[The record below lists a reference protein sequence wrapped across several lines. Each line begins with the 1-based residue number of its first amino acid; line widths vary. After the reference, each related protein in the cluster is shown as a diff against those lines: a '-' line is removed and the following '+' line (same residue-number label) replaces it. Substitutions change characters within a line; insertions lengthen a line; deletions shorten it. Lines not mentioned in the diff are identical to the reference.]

1 MALSI
6 DVTNAAVR
14 TEFEHPSGPLEFGR
28 GPQREIPRCVIAGDQ
43 SVSRDQLRVE
53 PLADGR
59 LRLENLSANTPVV
72 VDGQSDPIIH
82 LQGRD
87 IALPTAVTVGLT
99 RIVFRTAGVPAAV
112 APKTHPQAPASLPPP
127 VPQPAPSA
135 GTVTLPVGAVDPP
148 PGLRS
153 LPTPGQAAVAPSAS
167 QPRTSPPSLDGAGE
181 VGPWLERII
190 ALQKTSSE
198 SREFHDT
205 AARALIDLVGLDLG
219 LVLLRSGEKWTIAG
233 CGVASDE
240 TTVRYS
246 QTLLQAVVDQR
257 KTFFDDLDSLSGS
270 GAGASLMDV
279 EAGVASP
286 IFGITDDVIG
296 VLYGLRTNRG
306 LVARGPITPL
316 EAQLVQL
323 LAGSVGATLARSTAS
338 QSLATFE
345 QFFTRELSEQLALR
359 PNLLDGHDADVSI
372 LFCDIRGFSRIS
384 ERLGPAGTMDW
395 IGDVMGELSD
405 SVLAH
410 SGVLVDYIGD
420 ELIAM
425 WGAPV
430 DQPEHATL
438 AARAAVDMLAAV
450 PRINERWATTLG
462 ETMDLGIGINSG
474 VARVGNTGSRH
485 KFKYGPLGNTVN
497 LASRVQGATKYVR
510 SRILVTDAT
519 RSRRGSGFA
528 SRRVCQVRVVNIAE
542 PVVLHELGRTDDAG
556 WGELQQ
562 AYEGAL
568 SAFENRDF
576 HQAAHLLAGLLQT
589 RPDDGPSLLLLSR
602 VANCLVSTDGVFNPC
617 WDLPGK

>member
-1 MALSI
+1 M
-6 DVTNAAVR
+6 
-14 TEFEHPSGPLEFGR
+14 
-28 GPQREIPRCVIAGDQ
+28 
-43 SVSRDQLRVE
+43 
-53 PLADGR
+53 
-59 LRLENLSANTPVV
+59 
-72 VDGQSDPIIH
+72 
-82 LQGRD
+82 
-87 IALPTAVTVGLT
+87 
-99 RIVFRTAGVPAAV
+99 
-112 APKTHPQAPASLPPP
+112 
-127 VPQPAPSA
+127 
-135 GTVTLPVGAVDPP
+135 
-148 PGLRS
+148 
-153 LPTPGQAAVAPSAS
+153 
-167 QPRTSPPSLDGAGE
+167 
-181 VGPWLERII
+181 
-190 ALQKTSSE
+190 
-198 SREFHDT
+198 
-205 AARALIDLVGLDLG
+205 
-219 LVLLRSGEKWTIAG
+219 LLRSGEKWTIAG
-233 CGVASDE
+233 CGVESDR

-246 QTLLQAVVDQR
+246 QTLLKAVVDQR
-257 KTFFDDLDSLSGS
+257 KTFFDDLDSLTGS
-270 GAGASLMDV
+270 GAGASLMDI

-286 IFGITDDVIG
+286 IFGLTDDVIG
-296 VLYGLRTNRG
+296 VLYGVRTTQG

-338 QSLATFE
+338 QSQATFE

-384 ERLGPAGTMDW
+384 ERLGPAGTMEW

-405 SVLAH
+405 CVLAH

-430 DQPEHATL
+430 DQPDHATL
-438 AARAAVDMLAAV
+438 SARAAVDMLAAV
-450 PRINERWATTLG
+450 PRINERWAATLG
-462 ETMDLGIGINSG
+462 EPMDLGIGINSG

-519 RSRRGSGFA
+519 RSRMGAGFA

-556 WGELQQ
+556 WGELQR

-568 SAFENRDF
+568 SAFENRNF
-576 HQAAHLLAGLLQT
+576 HEAAHLLGDLLQT

-602 VANCLVSTDGVFNPC
+602 VANCLVSTDRDFNPC
-617 WDLPGK
+617 WELPGK

>member
-1 MALSI
+1 MALHIEVS
-6 DVTNAAVR
+6 NPAQR
-14 TEFEHPSGPLEFGR
+14 TAFEHPSGPLEFGR
-28 GPQREIPRCVIAGDQ
+28 GPQRDLPRCVIAGDQ

-53 PLADGR
+53 RLADGR
-59 LRLENLSANTPVV
+59 IRLENLSANTPVV
-72 VDGQSDPIIH
+72 VEGQSEPNNY
-82 LQGRD
+82 LQARD
-87 IALPTAVTVGLT
+87 LAVPVAVTAGRT
-99 RIVFRTAGVPAAV
+99 RIDFRPMAVSGSPPQQPRPASPV
-112 APKTHPQAPASLPPP
+112 SPTPLAPAL
-127 VPQPAPSA
+127 
-135 GTVTLPVGAVDPP
+135 GTVTLPPPAGDPP

-153 LPTPGQAAVAPSAS
+153 LPTPERAAVTAAPARARSAA
-167 QPRTSPPSLDGAGE
+167 PSLDGSSE
-181 VGPWLERII
+181 VGHWLERII
-190 ALQKTSSE
+190 EIQKISSE

-205 AARALIDLVGLDLG
+205 AARALIDLVGFDLG

-233 CGVASDE
+233 CGVESDR

-246 QTLLQAVVDQR
+246 QTLLKAVVEQR
-257 KTFFDDLDSLSGS
+257 KTFFDDLDSLTGS
-270 GAGASLMDV
+270 GAGASLMDI

-286 IFGITDDVIG
+286 IFGLTDDVIG
-296 VLYGLRTNRG
+296 VLYGVRTTQG

-323 LAGSVGATLARSTAS
+323 LAGSIGATLARSTAS
-338 QSLATFE
+338 ESQATFE

-405 SVLAH
+405 CVLAH

-430 DQPEHATL
+430 GQPDHATL
-438 AARAAVDMLAAV
+438 SARAAVDMLATV
-450 PRINERWATTLG
+450 PRINERWAATLG

-519 RSRRGSGFA
+519 RSQMGAGFA

-556 WGELQQ
+556 WDELQQ

-568 SAFENRDF
+568 SAFENRNF
-576 HQAAHLLAGLLQT
+576 HQAAHLLGGLLQT

-602 VANCLVSTDGVFNPC
+602 VANCLVSADGDFNPC

>member
-1 MALSI
+1 MALHIEISNPAQK
-6 DVTNAAVR
+6 TA
-14 TEFEHPSGPLEFGR
+14 FEHPSGPLEFGR
-28 GPQREIPRCVIAGDQ
+28 GPQRELPRCVIAGDQ
-43 SVSRDQLRVE
+43 TVSRDQLRID
-53 PLADGR
+53 PLADGSV
-59 LRLENLSANTPVV
+59 RLENLSANTPVV
-72 VDGQSDPIIH
+72 VEGHTAPILH
-82 LQGRD
+82 LQSRD
-87 IALPTAVTVGLT
+87 IALPAAVTVGRT
-99 RIVFRTAGVPAAV
+99 RIEFRPVAVGGTTAHLPRTSSPAA
-112 APKTHPQAPASLPPP
+112 PPTSIPQA
-127 VPQPAPSA
+127 APSP
-135 GTVTLPVGAVDPP
+135 GTVTLPPVAADPP

-153 LPTPGQAAVAPSAS
+153 LPTPDRAAVAAAPA
-167 QPRTSPPSLDGAGE
+167 QPRTALPSLDGSSG

-190 ALQKTSSE
+190 ELQKTSSE

-219 LVLLRSGEKWTIAG
+219 LVLLRSGEKWSIAG
-233 CGVASDE
+233 CGVESDR

-246 QTLLQAVVDQR
+246 QTLVKAVVDQR
-257 KTFFDDLDSLSGS
+257 RTFFDDIESLSGS
-270 GAGASLMDV
+270 GAGASLMDI
-279 EAGVASP
+279 ESGVASP
-286 IFGITDDVIG
+286 IFGINDDVIG
-296 VLYGLRTNRG
+296 VLYGVRTTQG

-323 LAGSVGATLARSTAS
+323 LAGSVGATLARSSAS
-338 QSLATFE
+338 QSRATFE

-359 PNLLDGHDADVSI
+359 PNLLDGHDANVSI

-405 SVLAH
+405 CVLAH

-430 DQPEHATL
+430 DQPDHATL
-438 AARAAVDMLAAV
+438 AARTAVDMLAAV
-450 PRINERWATTLG
+450 PRINERWAATLG

-519 RSRRGSGFA
+519 RSLMGQGFA

-556 WGELQQ
+556 WGELQR

-576 HQAAHLLAGLLQT
+576 HEAAHLLGGLLQT

-602 VANCLVSTDGVFNPC
+602 VANCLVSTDREFNPC

>member
-1 MALSI
+1 
-6 DVTNAAVR
+6 
-14 TEFEHPSGPLEFGR
+14 
-28 GPQREIPRCVIAGDQ
+28 
-43 SVSRDQLRVE
+43 
-53 PLADGR
+53 
-59 LRLENLSANTPVV
+59 
-72 VDGQSDPIIH
+72 
-82 LQGRD
+82 
-87 IALPTAVTVGLT
+87 
-99 RIVFRTAGVPAAV
+99 
-112 APKTHPQAPASLPPP
+112 
-127 VPQPAPSA
+127 
-135 GTVTLPVGAVDPP
+135 VTLSPAAVDPP

-153 LPTPGQAAVAPSAS
+153 LPTPERAAVTAAPARAR
-167 QPRTSPPSLDGAGE
+167 PAIPSLEAASG

-190 ALQKTSSE
+190 EIQKISSE

-219 LVLLRSGEKWTIAG
+219 LVLLRSGEKWSIAG
-233 CGVASDE
+233 CGVESDR

-246 QTLLQAVVDQR
+246 QTLLKAVVDQR
-257 KTFFDDLDSLSGS
+257 KTFFDDLESLSGS
-270 GAGASLMDV
+270 GAGASLMDI

-286 IFGITDDVIG
+286 IFGLTDDVIG
-296 VLYGLRTNRG
+296 VLYGVRTSQG
-306 LVARGPITPL
+306 VIARGPITPL

-338 QSLATFE
+338 QSRATFE

-405 SVLAH
+405 CVLAH

-519 RSRRGSGFA
+519 RSRMGSGFA

-556 WGELQQ
+556 WSDLQQ

-576 HQAAHLLAGLLQT
+576 HEAAHLLAGLLQT

-602 VANCLVSTDGVFNPC
+602 VANCLVSTDAVFNPC

>member
-1 MALSI
+1 MALFI
-6 DVTNAAVR
+6 EVTNAAVR

-72 VDGQSDPIIH
+72 VDGQNDPIIH

-87 IALPTAVTVGLT
+87 VPLPAAVTVGRT
-99 RIVFRTAGVPAAV
+99 RIVFHPAAVPAAV
-112 APKTHPQAPASLPPP
+112 APQTPPQPPASPPPP

-153 LPTPGQAAVAPSAS
+153 LPTAGPTAVAPSAS
-167 QPRTSPPSLDGAGE
+167 KPRTSAPSLDGAGE

-190 ALQKTSSE
+190 ELQKTSSE

-219 LVLLRSGEKWTIAG
+219 LVLLRSGEKWSIAG
-233 CGVASDE
+233 CGVESDR

-246 QTLLQAVVDQR
+246 QTLLKAVVDQR
-257 KTFFDDLDSLSGS
+257 KTFFDDIESLAGS
-270 GAGASLMDV
+270 GAGASLMDI

-286 IFGITDDVIG
+286 IFGITDDVI
-296 VLYGLRTNRG
+296 
-306 LVARGPITPL
+306 ARGPITPL

-338 QSLATFE
+338 QSRATFE

-405 SVLAH
+405 CVLAH
-410 SGVLVDYIGD
+410 CGVLVDYIGD

-519 RSRRGSGFA
+519 RSRMGSGFA

-556 WGELQQ
+556 WGDLQQ

-576 HQAAHLLAGLLQT
+576 HEAAHLLAGLLQT

-602 VANCLVSTDGVFNPC
+602 VANCLVSTDAVFNPC

>member
-1 MALSI
+1 MHLAIEVS
-6 DVTNAAVR
+6 NPAQR
-14 TEFEHPSGPLEFGR
+14 TAFEHPSGPLEFGR
-28 GPQREIPRCVIAGDQ
+28 GPQRELPRCVIAGDQ
-43 SVSRDQLRVE
+43 TVSRDQLRID
-53 PLADGR
+53 PLADGSIR
-59 LRLENLSANTPVV
+59 VENLSVNTPVIV
-72 VDGQSDPIIH
+72 EGQGTPILH
-82 LQGRD
+82 LQSRE
-87 IALPTAVTVGLT
+87 LPLPAAVTVGRT
-99 RIVFRTAGVPAAV
+99 RIEFRPVGVAGPTA
-112 APKTHPQAPASLPPP
+112 PPP
-127 VPQPAPSA
+127 RVAVPPPTPMPQPAPSP
-135 GTVTLPVGAVDPP
+135 GTVTLPPGNFDPP

-153 LPTPGQAAVAPSAS
+153 LPTPDRAAVAAAPAR
-167 QPRTSPPSLDGAGE
+167 PRTAMPSLDGSSE

-190 ALQKTSSE
+190 ELQKTSSE

-219 LVLLRSGEKWTIAG
+219 LVLLRSGEKWSIAG
-233 CGVASDE
+233 CGVESDR

-246 QTLLQAVVDQR
+246 QTLVKAVVDQR
-257 KTFFDDLDSLSGS
+257 KTFFDDIESLTGS
-270 GAGASLMDV
+270 GAGASLMDI
-279 EAGVASP
+279 ESGVASP
-286 IFGITDDVIG
+286 IFGINDDVIG
-296 VLYGLRTNRG
+296 VLYGVRTPQG
-306 LVARGPITPL
+306 LVTRGPITPL

-338 QSLATFE
+338 QSRATFE

-405 SVLAH
+405 CVLAH
-410 SGVLVDYIGD
+410 TGVLVDYIGD

-430 DQPEHATL
+430 DQPDHATL

-450 PRINERWATTLG
+450 PRINERWAATLG

-519 RSRRGSGFA
+519 RSRMGAGFA

-542 PVVLHELGRTDDAG
+542 PVVLHELGRIDDAG
-556 WGELQQ
+556 WEELQR

-576 HQAAHLLAGLLQT
+576 HGAAHLLGGLLQT

-602 VANCLVSTDGVFNPC
+602 VASCLVSTDRDFNPC

>member
-1 MALSI
+1 MPLHV
-6 DVTNAAVR
+6 DVSNAAQR
-14 TEFEHPSGPLEFGR
+14 TAFDHPSGPLEFGR
-28 GPQREIPRCVIAGDQ
+28 GPQRDLPRCVITGDQ
-43 SVSRDQLRVE
+43 AVSRDQLRVE

-59 LRLENLSANTPVV
+59 IRLENLSANTPVV
-72 VDGQSDPIIH
+72 VDGHPDPILH
-82 LQGRD
+82 LQSRD
-87 IALPTAVTVGLT
+87 ISLPAVIAVGRTRIGFAPTGLPT
-99 RIVFRTAGVPAAV
+99 PA
-112 APKTHPQAPASLPPP
+112 KQAPAA
-127 VPQPAPSA
+127 APSA
-135 GTVTLPVGAVDPP
+135 PP
-148 PGLRS
+148 PRPTPVSATVSLPAATDSPSPGFRS
-153 LPTPGQAAVAPSAS
+153 LPSPARASGATPHARSA
-167 QPRTSPPSLDGAGE
+167 PPSLDGAGE

-190 ALQKTSSE
+190 ELQKSATE

-219 LVLLRSGEKWTIAG
+219 LVLLRTGEKWSIAG
-233 CGVASDE
+233 CGVESDR

-246 QTLLQAVVDQR
+246 QTLLKAVVDQR
-257 KTFFDDLDSLSGS
+257 RTFFDDLDSLTGS
-270 GAGASLMDV
+270 GAGASLMDI

-286 IFGITDDVIG
+286 IFGINDDVVG
-296 VLYGLRTNRG
+296 VLYGVRTPQG

-323 LAGSVGATLARSTAS
+323 LAGSVGATMARSSAS
-338 QSLATFE
+338 QARATFE
-345 QFFTRELSEQLALR
+345 QFFTRDLSEQLALH
-359 PNLLDGHDADVSI
+359 PDLLDGRDADVSI

-384 ERLGPAGTMDW
+384 ERLGPAGTMNW

-405 SVLAH
+405 CVLAH

-430 DQPEHATL
+430 AQSDHATL
-438 AARAAVDMLAAV
+438 AARAAVDMLATV
-450 PRINERWATTLG
+450 PRINERWASTLG

-519 RSRRGSGFA
+519 RSLMDDGFA
-528 SRRVCQVRVVNIAE
+528 SRRVCRVRVVNIAE

-556 WGELQQ
+556 WPELKR

-568 SAFENRDF
+568 SAFENSDF
-576 HQAAHLLAGLLQT
+576 HEAAHLLGGLLQS

-602 VANCLVSTDGVFNPC
+602 VANCLVSADGDFNPC

>member
-1 MALSI
+1 MALHIEVS
-6 DVTNAAVR
+6 NPAQR
-14 TEFEHPSGPLEFGR
+14 TAFEHPSGPLEFGR
-28 GPQREIPRCVIAGDQ
+28 GPQRDLPRCVIAGDQ

-53 PLADGR
+53 RLADGR
-59 LRLENLSANTPVV
+59 IRLENLSANTPVV
-72 VDGQSDPIIH
+72 VEGQSDPINY
-82 LQGRD
+82 LQARD
-87 IALPTAVTVGLT
+87 LA
-99 RIVFRTAGVPAAV
+99 VPAAV
-112 APKTHPQAPASLPPP
+112 TAGRTRIDFRPMAVSGSPPQQPRPASPVSPTPQAPAL
-127 VPQPAPSA
+127 
-135 GTVTLPVGAVDPP
+135 GTVTLPPPAVDPP

-153 LPTPGQAAVAPSAS
+153 LPTPERAAVTAAPARARSAA
-167 QPRTSPPSLDGAGE
+167 PSLDGSSE
-181 VGPWLERII
+181 VGHWLERII
-190 ALQKTSSE
+190 EIQKISSE

-205 AARALIDLVGLDLG
+205 AARALIDLVGFDLG

-233 CGVASDE
+233 CGVESDR

-246 QTLLQAVVDQR
+246 QTLLKAVVEQR
-257 KTFFDDLDSLSGS
+257 KTFFDDLDSLTGS
-270 GAGASLMDV
+270 GAGASLMDI

-286 IFGITDDVIG
+286 IFGLTDDVIG
-296 VLYGLRTNRG
+296 VLYGVRTTQG

-323 LAGSVGATLARSTAS
+323 LAGSIGATLARSTAS
-338 QSLATFE
+338 ESQATFE

-405 SVLAH
+405 CVLAH

-430 DQPEHATL
+430 GQPDHATL
-438 AARAAVDMLAAV
+438 SARAAVDMLATV
-450 PRINERWATTLG
+450 PRINERWAATLG

-519 RSRRGSGFA
+519 RSQMGAGFA

-556 WGELQQ
+556 WDELQQ

-568 SAFENRDF
+568 SAFENRNF
-576 HQAAHLLAGLLQT
+576 HQAAHLLGGLLQT

-602 VANCLVSTDGVFNPC
+602 VANCLVSADGDFNPC

>member
-1 MALSI
+1 MALHI
-6 DVTNAAVR
+6 EVANAAQR
-14 TEFEHPSGPLEFGR
+14 TEFDHPSGPLEFGR
-28 GPQREIPRCVIAGDQ
+28 GPQREVSRCVIAGDQ

-53 PLADGR
+53 ALADGR
-59 LRLENLSANTPVV
+59 LRLENLSANTPVI

-82 LQGRD
+82 LQARD
-87 IALPTAVTVGLT
+87 IALPAAVTVGRT
-99 RIVFRTAGVPAAV
+99 RIGFRLAGVPAGA
-112 APKTHPQAPASLPPP
+112 TPQAAPRVPAPA
-127 VPQPAPSA
+127 PQPQPPPSA
-135 GTVTLPVGAVDPP
+135 GTVTLPAGAFDPP

-153 LPTPGQAAVAPSAS
+153 LPTPAATSVASP
-167 QPRTSPPSLDGAGE
+167 TSPSSPDGAGG
-181 VGPWLERII
+181 VGPWLEKII
-190 ALQKTSSE
+190 ELQKTASE

-205 AARALIDLVGLDLG
+205 AARALIELVGLDLG
-219 LVLLRSGEKWTIAG
+219 LVLLRSGEKWSIAG
-233 CGVASDE
+233 CGVASDR

-246 QTLLQAVVDQR
+246 QTLLKAVVDQR

-270 GAGASLMDV
+270 GASASLNDI

-286 IFGITDDVIG
+286 IFGINDDVVG
-296 VLYGLRTNRG
+296 VLYGVRTTQG
-306 LVARGPITPL
+306 IVARGPITPL

-338 QSLATFE
+338 QSRATFE

-405 SVLAH
+405 CVLAH

-438 AARAAVDMLAAV
+438 AARAAVEMLAAV
-450 PRINERWATTLG
+450 PRINERWAATLG

-519 RSRRGSGFA
+519 RSRMGPGFA

-556 WGELQQ
+556 WSDLQQ

-576 HQAAHLLAGLLQT
+576 HEAAHLLGGLLQT

-602 VANCLVSTDGVFNPC
+602 VANCLVSTDGDFNPC

>member
-1 MALSI
+1 MALHIEVS
-6 DVTNAAVR
+6 NPAQR
-14 TEFEHPSGPLEFGR
+14 TAFEHPSGPLEFGR
-28 GPQREIPRCVIAGDQ
+28 GPQRELPRCVIAGDQ

-59 LRLENLSANTPVV
+59 IRLENLSANTPVV
-72 VDGQSDPIIH
+72 VEGQSDPIIH
-82 LQGRD
+82 LQARD
-87 IALPTAVTVGLT
+87 LAVPVAVTAGRT
-99 RIVFRTAGVPAAV
+99 RIEFRPVAVSGSPPQQPRTASPVSPS
-112 APKTHPQAPASLPPP
+112 APTPQAP
-127 VPQPAPSA
+127 PAPA
-135 GTVTLPVGAVDPP
+135 TVTLPPGAADPP

-153 LPTPGQAAVAPSAS
+153 LPTPERAAVAAAPARAR
-167 QPRTSPPSLDGAGE
+167 PAVPSLDAASG

-190 ALQKTSSE
+190 EIQKISSE

-205 AARALIDLVGLDLG
+205 AARALIDLVGFDLG
-219 LVLLRSGEKWTIAG
+219 LVLLRAGEKWTIAG
-233 CGVASDE
+233 CGVESDR

-246 QTLLQAVVDQR
+246 QTLLKAVVDQR
-257 KTFFDDLDSLSGS
+257 KTFFDDLESLTGS
-270 GAGASLMDV
+270 GAGASLMDI

-286 IFGITDDVIG
+286 IFGLTDDVIG
-296 VLYGLRTNRG
+296 VLYGVRTTQG

-338 QSLATFE
+338 QSQATFE

-384 ERLGPAGTMDW
+384 ERLGPAGTMEW

-405 SVLAH
+405 CVLAH

-430 DQPEHATL
+430 DQPDHATL
-438 AARAAVDMLAAV
+438 SARAAVDMLAAV
-450 PRINERWATTLG
+450 PRINERWAATLG
-462 ETMDLGIGINSG
+462 EPMDLGIGINSG

-519 RSRRGSGFA
+519 RSKMGAGFA

-556 WGELQQ
+556 WGELQR

-568 SAFENRDF
+568 SAFEHRNF
-576 HQAAHLLAGLLQT
+576 HEAAHLLGDLLQT

-602 VANCLVSTDGVFNPC
+602 VANCLVSTDRDFNPC

>member
-1 MALSI
+1 MPLTIEVSSPAQ
-6 DVTNAAVR
+6 R
-14 TEFEHPSGPLEFGR
+14 TAFEHPSGPLEFGR
-28 GPQREIPRCVIAGDQ
+28 GPQRELPRCVIAGDQ
-43 SVSRDQLRVE
+43 TVSRDQLRID
-53 PLADGR
+53 PLADGSVR
-59 LRLENLSANTPVV
+59 VENLSANTPVV
-72 VDGQSDPIIH
+72 VEGQGTPILH
-82 LQGRD
+82 LQSRD
-87 IALPTAVTVGLT
+87 LPLPAAVTVGRT
-99 RIVFRTAGVPAAV
+99 RIEFRPVAV
-112 APKTHPQAPASLPPP
+112 AGPTAPQPRIAAPPPTPMPPPAPAP
-127 VPQPAPSA
+127 
-135 GTVTLPVGAVDPP
+135 GTVTLSPGAVDPP

-153 LPTPGQAAVAPSAS
+153 LPIPDRAAVAAAPARSAM
-167 QPRTSPPSLDGAGE
+167 PSLEGSSE

-190 ALQKTSSE
+190 ELQKTSSE

-219 LVLLRSGEKWTIAG
+219 LVILRSGEKWSIAG
-233 CGVASDE
+233 CGVESDR

-246 QTLLQAVVDQR
+246 QTLLKAVVDQR
-257 KTFFDDLDSLSGS
+257 KTFFDDIESLTGS
-270 GAGASLMDV
+270 GAGASLMDI
-279 EAGVASP
+279 ESGVASP
-286 IFGITDDVIG
+286 IFGINDDVIG
-296 VLYGLRTNRG
+296 VLYGVRTTQG
-306 LVARGPITPL
+306 LVTRGPITPL

-338 QSLATFE
+338 QSRATFE

-405 SVLAH
+405 CVLAH

-430 DQPEHATL
+430 DQPDHATL

-450 PRINERWATTLG
+450 PRINERWAATLG

-519 RSRRGSGFA
+519 RSRMGAGFA

-542 PVVLHELGRTDDAG
+542 PVILHELGRTDDAG

-562 AYEGAL
+562 SYEGAL

-576 HQAAHLLAGLLQT
+576 HEAAHLLGGLLQT

-602 VANCLVSTDGVFNPC
+602 VANCLVSADRDFNPC